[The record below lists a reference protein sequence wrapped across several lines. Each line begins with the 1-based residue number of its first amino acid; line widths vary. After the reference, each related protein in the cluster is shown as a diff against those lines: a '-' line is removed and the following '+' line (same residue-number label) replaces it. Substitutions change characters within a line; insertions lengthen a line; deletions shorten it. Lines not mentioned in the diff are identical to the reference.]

1 MNILKHQPRTL
12 GQDAG
17 LFVLMGGDHDEVGG
31 SMVGTPTAIKLIMKT
46 VLACI
51 REDLYAELDKS
62 YTDIPSRQGC
72 PFQASPRLADF
83 KPSVDSSA
91 TSFAIRS
98 SNHSRT
104 ISAKHHNPLLTQH
117 RETLRIPNGRTLP
130 SGIAN
135 NSRTVFVGS
144 FQEEFALLI
153 RCATRLKTATED
165 MKRTM
170 L

>member
-1 MNILKHQPRTL
+1 
-12 GQDAG
+12 
-17 LFVLMGGDHDEVGG
+17 
-31 SMVGTPTAIKLIMKT
+31 MVGTSTAIKPIMKT

-51 REDLYAELDKS
+51 RVELYAEWDKTS
-62 YTDIPSRQGC
+62 TDIPSWQGC
-72 PFQASPRLADF
+72 PFQASPRLAVF

-91 TSFAIRS
+91 ISFVMRS
-98 SNHSRT
+98 SNHSCT
-104 ISAKHHNPLLTQH
+104 ISAQHQNPLLTQH
-117 RETLRIPNGRTLP
+117 LETLRMPNGRALP

-144 FQEEFALLI
+144 FHQEFALLI
-153 RCATRLKTATED
+153 RCATRLNTATED